1 MESAV
6 RHQYDDLTKLQAFG
20 SAAVTADAPS
30 GFSVDLYRL
39 TAGRGDLKN
48 RYGLGKF
55 DVVLH
60 ITSATFADA
69 DETYTID
76 VQSVDAAGAN
86 PVTHETIAV
95 SADMVGKTIEVTI
108 HPDSLAK
115 MDADAAKL
123 RLFANVGGT
132 TPSLTYW
139 AFASQLTR

>member
-6 RHQYDDLTKLQAFG
+6 RHQYDDLLKLQAFG
-20 SAAVTADAPS
+20 SAAVVADAPS
-30 GFSVDLYRL
+30 GFAIDLHRL

-55 DVVLH
+55 DIVLH
-60 ITSATFADA
+60 ITAADFTTA
-69 DETYTID
+69 DEVYVIQ
-76 VQSVDAAGAN
+76 VQTTDAAGGNA
-86 PVTHETIAV
+86 VTHQSINVT
-95 SADMVGKTIEVTI
+95 ADMVGKTVEVTV

-123 RLFANVGGT
+123 RLNADVSGT

>member
-6 RHQYDDLTKLQAFG
+6 RHQYDDLLKLQAFG

-30 GFSVDLYRL
+30 GFAIDLHRL

-55 DVVLH
+55 DVVIH
-60 ITSATFADA
+60 VTAADFTTG
-69 DETYTID
+69 DEAYALEIVST
-76 VQSVDAAGAN
+76 DAAGAN
-86 PVTHETIAV
+86 PVVHGSVIVTA
-95 SADMVGKTIEVTI
+95 AMVGKTVEVSV

-115 MDADAAKL
+115 TDIDAAKL
-123 RLFANVGGT
+123 SINANVGGT